1 MFKELQ
7 QAIRG
12 EPLPAPAD
20 TDQYLEERKQIV
32 GLLIQAYKAH
42 VLLNVSF
49 PAKKS
54 HFSTAL
60 LGIYDEH
67 GFLVLDELTPKSGHD
82 LLLKLKRMH
91 LTGRLQGV
99 DLAFSSNL
107 IETRE
112 KGGVAFYKV
121 ELPERIRY
129 LQRRQDFR
137 VNSRSTRISFHA
149 LRGKGTKQM
158 IRGYV
163 HDLSRKGVGVILE
176 DDVDLQQGE
185 VLSNC
190 IISIPGEGEAL
201 FSLEVRFNSSGNR
214 RQLTRVG
221 GCFKEIDSRSLQKI
235 HNTLNEMERVQ
246 ARRLHAS

>member
-1 MFKELQ
+1 MPKELRKV
-7 QAIRG
+7 IG
-12 EPLPAPAD
+12 VETPPAAAD
-20 TDQYLEERKQIV
+20 TEQFLAERKQIV

-49 PAKKS
+49 KGQKT

-67 GFLVLDELTPKSGHD
+67 GFLVLDELTPQSGHD
-82 LLLKLKRMH
+82 LALKLKRMH

-99 DLAFSSNL
+99 DLSFSSDL
-107 IETRE
+107 IEARE
-112 KGGVAFYKV
+112 KNGIAFYKV
-121 ELPERIRY
+121 KLPKRIRY

-137 VNSRSTRISFHA
+137 VSSSGSRIRFHA
-149 LRGKGTKQM
+149 LRGKGTKQ
-158 IRGYV
+158 ILRGYV

-190 IISIPGEGEAL
+190 IISIPGRGDAL
-201 FSLEVRFNSSGNR
+201 FSLEIRFISNGNR
-214 RQLTRVG
+214 KRLTRVG
-221 GCFKEIDSRSLQKI
+221 GCFKEIGSESLQKI
-235 HNTLNEMERVQ
+235 RNTLNQMERVQ
-246 ARRLHAS
+246 ARRLHGV